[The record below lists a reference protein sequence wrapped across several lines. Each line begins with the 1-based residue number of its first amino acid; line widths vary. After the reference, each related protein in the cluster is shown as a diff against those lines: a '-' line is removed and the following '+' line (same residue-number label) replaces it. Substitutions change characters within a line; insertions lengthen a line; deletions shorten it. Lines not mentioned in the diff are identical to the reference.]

1 MRRLRFWVIITGIWL
16 NLFFNIER
24 VMFYRLDAN
33 IIRADTYIFVIIVA
47 LLPLLLPRLSNLSFS
62 SILIVAT
69 GLFLYVWYQNPWWG
83 QAVAIY
89 YPQANALT
97 MLTILQ
103 VNAIILTG
111 LLSRQISFSLNEFE
125 DVIAKITFGHIGA
138 RPAPFAEEQSEMY
151 REVRRAARYGRPLV
165 IMAVK
170 VDSESMREPLPQIVA
185 DVQKAMM
192 KEFTLASI
200 AKSLDENLLSFDIIA
215 LHDNHFI
222 VTMPETSAQDIAPV
236 VQRLENAN
244 KDKLGI
250 TVQIGTASFPHDAVT
265 FEHLVELALDKA
277 DPYPQR
283 QFMPGREPAVAA
295 KEV

>member
-16 NLFFNIER
+16 TLFFNIER

-111 LLSRQISFSLNEFE
+111 LLSRQISFSLN
-125 DVIAKITFGHIGA
+125 
-138 RPAPFAEEQSEMY
+138 
-151 REVRRAARYGRPLV
+151 
-165 IMAVK
+165 
-170 VDSESMREPLPQIVA
+170 
-185 DVQKAMM
+185 
-192 KEFTLASI
+192 
-200 AKSLDENLLSFDIIA
+200 
-215 LHDNHFI
+215 
-222 VTMPETSAQDIAPV
+222 
-236 VQRLENAN
+236 
-244 KDKLGI
+244 
-250 TVQIGTASFPHDAVT
+250 
-265 FEHLVELALDKA
+265 
-277 DPYPQR
+277 
-283 QFMPGREPAVAA
+283 
-295 KEV
+295 